1 MPQKVRRHLLVGFLP
16 GALAS
21 FLNQLPRQHG
31 TLQTLERRGFRSQ
44 PHRAMGDGVLLQLDD
59 PLNLACRAKE
69 LLVEHRIRT
78 AEAYEIF
85 NVHRGCLVA

>member
-44 PHRAMGDGVLLQLDD
+44 PHRGAMGDGALLKLDD
-59 PLNLACRAKE
+59 LACRAKA
-69 LLVEHRIRT
+69 LLVERRFVPRRPTRYSMSI
-78 AEAYEIF
+78 EA
-85 NVHRGCLVA
+85 V